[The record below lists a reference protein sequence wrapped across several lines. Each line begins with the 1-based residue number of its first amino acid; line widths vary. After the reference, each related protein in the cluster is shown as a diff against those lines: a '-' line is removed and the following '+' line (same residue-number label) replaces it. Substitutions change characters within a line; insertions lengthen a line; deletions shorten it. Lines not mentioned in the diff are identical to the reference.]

1 MFESVSLFNYYTQAE
16 NSPLNIYKYYITSVG
31 TKNIKDNILN
41 WTNILFFSLLLN
53 YTTAD
58 DFWKKFN
65 EHSRRVSIVER

>member
-41 WTNILFFSLLLN
+41 WTNILFFQFTVKLYSSWRFLEKMQW
-53 YTTAD
+53 T
-58 DFWKKFN
+58 F
-65 EHSRRVSIVER
+65 

>member
-41 WTNILFFSLLLN
+41 WTNILFFQFTVKLYNSWRFLEKMQW
-53 YTTAD
+53 T
-58 DFWKKFN
+58 F
-65 EHSRRVSIVER
+65 